1 MKVFFL
7 MIAAAAKHMV
17 RRVYSMYRAAAVKA
31 GNGCSIAASVL
42 VEGTGIIRLG
52 NHVKLED
59 HVRLACGQGGKMQ
72 LHNGVTLGSHTELVV
87 SKDISL
93 VLQAGAKI
101 GAYTR
106 CYMNNHW
113 AIGEQTSIATFCQV
127 FSREGGCKGRLNIGA
142 GCSVGDY
149 SILDLS
155 DDITIGNEVALGP
168 RCTLYTHD
176 HDYRQPGIT
185 APWKGNPITKP
196 IVIEDGAW
204 IGSNV
209 TILPG
214 ITIGRNALVAAG
226 SVVTKNVAANAIV
239 GGIPAKSIRNAV

>member
-7 MIAAAAKHMV
+7 MIAAACKHAT
-17 RRVYSMYRAAAVKA
+17 RRVYSMYRATAIKA
-31 GNGCSIAASVL
+31 GSGCSIAASVL
-42 VEGTGIIRLG
+42 VEGAGIIRLG
-52 NHVKLED
+52 NQVKLED
-59 HVRLACGQGGKMQ
+59 HVRLACGQGGSIELKSGA
-72 LHNGVTLGSHTELVV
+72 NIGSHAQLVV

-93 VLQAGAKI
+93 VLQNGAKI
-101 GAYTR
+101 GAHTR
-106 CYMNNHW
+106 CYINNQW
-113 AIGEQTSIATFCQV
+113 FIGQQTSIATFCQL
-127 FSREGGCKGRLNIGA
+127 FSREGGCKGRLNIGD
-142 GCSVGDY
+142 GCSIGDY

-155 DDITIGNEVALGP
+155 DDITIGHEVALGP

-214 ITIGRNALVAAG
+214 ITIGKNALVAAG

-239 GGIPAKSIRNAV
+239 AGIPAKSIRNAV